1 MKKILN
7 ILVLG
12 TLLACLVP
20 AQAQD
25 FSQPR
30 DPAIQ
35 SQQLM
40 TTGAAYS
47 GTVYEPF
54 NNTTPADQSYAPAK
68 APGGPRRTEGQS
80 GRNPSDVGD
89 KSEQFP
95 IGDAM
100 LPLLLMSAAFA
111 GVIYVR
117 KRKNAHSDA
126 RVK

>member
-1 MKKILN
+1 MKKKLN
-7 ILVLG
+7 ILVLS

-20 AQAQD
+20 ANAQD
-25 FSQPR
+25 FTQPR

-35 SQQLM
+35 SQKIM

-54 NNTTPADQSYAPAK
+54 NNTTPADQSYAPAQ
-68 APGGPRRTEGQS
+68 APNGPRRTS
-80 GRNPSDVGD
+80 SYGD
-89 KSEQFP
+89 LFDYGADQGKSEQFP

-117 KRKNAHSDA
+117 KRKNAQSGA
-126 RVK
+126 RV